1 MNGAAPNAFSLDVDS
16 TRLTRALNYLR
27 KFEPRT
33 EFVHLKYDSGMLI
46 VSIGRTSRDVPAT
59 GAWPSSV
66 SVGRTWAKALTEAP
80 FEAAITTLRI
90 AEGRL
95 WARNFG
101 VEYSLDPRL
110 DETEETLNRQ
120 DDISTVCQILA
131 SHKVAIQEI
140 GELIDQADRGKAS
153 LWGPGD
159 GRIIDDVA
167 SAWKQLASY
176 GVQASAIRS
185 LLDSKSRELWRSG
198 TKVDSKR
205 TRPSARYEI
214 AEQDTRDLIGSADS
228 RKARPWGPADSR
240 LIDEV
245 ALAWKQLVLY
255 GVEPSEILCLLDRK
269 LR

>member
-1 MNGAAPNAFSLDVDS
+1 MNGPAPNAFSLDVDS

-46 VSIGRTSRDVPAT
+46 VSIGKTSRDVPAT
-59 GAWPSSV
+59 GAWLSSV

-110 DETEETLNRQ
+110 EETEETLKRQ
-120 DDISTVCQILA
+120 DDISAVCQILA
-131 SHKVAIQEI
+131 SHKVTIQEI
-140 GELIDQADRGKAS
+140 GELIDQADPGKAS

-185 LLDSKSRELWRSG
+185 LLDSKLRKLY
-198 TKVDSKR
+198 

-255 GVEPSEILCLLDRK
+255 GVEPSEILCLLERK
-269 LR
+269 SR